1 LKLLPERLAIC
12 RLEASDRVPGWATAD
27 GFLSVTRTADELSI
41 VCPER
46 SVPAHVRQEPG
57 WRAFQVEGPLPFSAT
72 GILAALAV
80 PLAAAGISIFSVST
94 FDTDYVLV
102 KDSDASPAAAA
113 LYASGHSVEL

>member
-1 LKLLPERLAIC
+1 M
-12 RLEASDRVPGWATAD
+12 
-27 GFLSVTRTADELSI
+27 TRTADELSI
-41 VCPER
+41 VCPEL
-46 SVPAHVRQEPG
+46 SVPAHVRHEPG

-72 GILAALAV
+72 GILAAIAV

-113 LYASGHSVEL
+113 LYASGHRVEL

>member
-1 LKLLPERLAIC
+1 LKLLPEHLAIC
-12 RLEASDRVPGWATAD
+12 RLDGRDPVPEWAAAS
-27 GFLSVTRTADELSI
+27 GFHSITRTADELSI
-41 VCPER
+41 VQAEAR
-46 SVPAHVRQEPG
+46 VPAQVRHEPG

-72 GILAALAV
+72 GILAAIAV